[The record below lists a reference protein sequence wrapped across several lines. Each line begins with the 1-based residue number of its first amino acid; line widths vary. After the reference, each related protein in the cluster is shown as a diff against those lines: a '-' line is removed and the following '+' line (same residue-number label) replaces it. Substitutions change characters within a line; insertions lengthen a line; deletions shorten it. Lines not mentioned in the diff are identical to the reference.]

1 MDRKVIQIAYIEDA
15 VERMSVE
22 ELVWFAKMRMKED
35 LDLLDD
41 EELIA
46 EVRDLAPEL
55 LEESK

>member
-1 MDRKVIQIAYIEDA
+1 MNRQAIQIAYIEDA
-15 VERMSVE
+15 VDHMSVE